1 MFQITSATA
10 ITTATCHNLYNDKW
24 AFMLIIIRSV
34 FEGRTE
40 GYVAIWMWLMHLSG
54 ERLLGDAC
62 RQHIVPDS
70 YRA

>member
-1 MFQITSATA
+1 
-10 ITTATCHNLYNDKW
+10 
-24 AFMLIIIRSV
+24 MLIIIRSV